1 MPYPPRFPAGVTF
14 DDSRH
19 PAKGTTNTWQPAATL
34 ELHQTLHASAPY
46 QCAQRHSVLLS
57 RASLSKDKWVSPNS
71 FPGQSRGAHWGQVQA
86 QPDLQDRNLVVT
98 SVRHSHTGLRA
109 CFQSSPFSPGT
120 CEAQLRGGQNPL
132 TAAISEGQGFTRG

>member
-1 MPYPPRFPAGVTF
+1 MPYPPCFPAGVTF

-19 PAKGTTNTWQPAATL
+19 PAKGTTNTWQPAATP

-46 QCAQRHSVLLS
+46 QCAHRHSVLLS
-57 RASLSKDKWVSPNS
+57 RASLSKDKWVGHNS
-71 FPGQSRGAHWGQVQA
+71 FPGQSRGAHRGQVQV

-98 SVRHSHTGLRA
+98 SARHGHAGLHA

-120 CEAQLRGGQNPL
+120 REAQLWVGKP
-132 TAAISEGQGFTRG
+132 TDCCHF